1 MSRRGLEPQCILIT
15 PTTRG
20 DGIPAERRLLVCD
33 ETGGGKPIAA
43 ALAAKAGAGPAGTK
57 PPGNGPAGAPWA
69 VMIGPEG
76 GYAPDELDALAK
88 LPFVTR
94 VGLGPLVLQAD
105 TAAVAALACWQA
117 VAGAWK

>member
-1 MSRRGLEPQCILIT
+1 MPEVREPT
-15 PTTRG
+15 
-20 DGIPAERRLLVCD
+20 
-33 ETGGGKPIAA
+33 
-43 ALAAKAGAGPAGTK
+43 
-57 PPGNGPAGAPWA
+57 GAPWA

-88 LPFVTR
+88 LPFVTH
-94 VGLGPLVLQAD
+94 VGLGPLVLRAD

>member
-1 MSRRGLEPQCILIT
+1 
-15 PTTRG
+15 
-20 DGIPAERRLLVCD
+20 
-33 ETGGGKPIAA
+33 
-43 ALAAKAGAGPAGTK
+43 
-57 PPGNGPAGAPWA
+57 
-69 VMIGPEG
+69 MIGPEG

-94 VGLGPLVLQAD
+94 VGLGPLVLRAD